1 MPKIAAPEGLKIET
15 DLVTNGLGAPL
26 LGGSEP
32 QTTVSPLGSARSMRN
47 GTTTPLIG
55 TFGLEE
61 PHAFGSVA
69 ATATDLD
76 EETVVTGTAS
86 GSMEMSRVGSKV
98 QTRLDWLKQL
108 WSFNGPGWLM
118 MVAYIDPGN
127 LEADLQC
134 GALFNYSLLWAL
146 LVSTFMGLGMQLVAM
161 RLGTVTRRHLAV
173 HCRDH
178 YPKQARI
185 ALWLA
190 TELAIVG
197 SDIQEV
203 IGCSIGLEL
212 LFGFPLWIGVL
223 VSAGLAFTFLF
234 MENLGARKLE
244 AVFAVLITLLT
255 STMLYLFAEVS
266 PDQQELARGLL
277 EPRLPSVD
285 ALQQVVGMVG
295 CVIMPH
301 NLFLHSAL
309 VNSRTIEPNAA
320 SEAVTFFTIESTV
333 AIATSLLINMAC
345 VAVFAKGFY
354 GSEVAQKIGLRNAGD
369 YLGTAFAP
377 ALRTIWALG
386 LVASGQSSTMT
397 GTYAGQ
403 WVMQGYLDL
412 KVKPWKRAILTR
424 GCALMPT
431 LVVAVM
437 CQKQWEIDV
446 LNGYLNVLQ
455 AMVLPFAMV
464 PLILFASSRGIMG
477 EMALSHFAGASC
489 WVAFVAIMLAN
500 CILIYGQS
508 ASAGWALLGGVVAY
522 TLMVL
527 YVIWAP
533 SRSLQAV
540 DSLADPLAEV
550 NAPTNR
556 T

>member
-1 MPKIAAPEGLKIET
+1 MPKILAPEGLKIET
-15 DLVTNGLGAPL
+15 ESNGLGAPL

-32 QTTVSPLGSARSMRN
+32 PTTVSPLGSARSLRN
-47 GTTTPLIG
+47 GAATPLIG

-61 PHAFGSVA
+61 PHAYGSRA
-69 ATATDLD
+69 ASLTDLD
-76 EETVVTGTAS
+76 DEVPVVTTAS
-86 GSMEMSRVGSKV
+86 GSMELSRVGSKEK
-98 QTRLDWLKQL
+98 TRLEWLQRL

-146 LVSTFMGLGMQLVAM
+146 LVSTLMGLGMQLVAM

-178 YPKQARI
+178 YPKQVRI

-212 LFGFPLWIGVL
+212 MFGFPLWIGVL

-244 AVFAVLITLLT
+244 AVFAVLITMLT

-266 PDQQELARGLL
+266 PDQQELAKGML
-277 EPRLPSVD
+277 EPSMPSLD

-309 VNSRTIEPNAA
+309 VNSRPVEPNAA
-320 SEAVTFFTIESTV
+320 SEAVTFFTIESSF
-333 AIATSLLINMAC
+333 AIATSLLINTAC
-345 VAVFAKGFY
+345 VAVFAQGFY
-354 GSEVAQKIGLRNAGD
+354 GSEVATKIGLRNAGD
-369 YLGTAFAP
+369 YLGTAFSP

-386 LVASGQSSTMT
+386 LIASGQSSTMT

-431 LVVAVM
+431 LIVAVM

-477 EMALSHFAGASC
+477 EMALSRVAGASC
-489 WVAFVAIMLAN
+489 WVAFSAIMLAN
-500 CILIYGQS
+500 CILITGQS
-508 ASAGWALLGGVVAY
+508 AAAGWALLGGVVTY
-522 TLMVL
+522 SFMVV

-533 SRSLQAV
+533 SRSLQAL
-540 DSLADPLAEV
+540 DRSADPMAEASA
-550 NAPTNR
+550 APNGS
-556 T
+556 